1 MHNSTTTGRNATEIP
16 PQRNNRRAETNNQD
30 PATSFFHPA
39 VANWFT
45 QTFGRSSPPQEKGW
59 PQIAAGKNVLILAP
73 TGSGKTLAAFLWCI
87 NDLLEQSLATDKD
100 TFEKN
105 HLGGIH
111 TLYISPLKALNN
123 DIEKNLQLPLIG
135 IRQIAAQMQ
144 LDVPQIRVLVR
155 TGDTPS
161 EVRQKMLKRP
171 PHVLIT
177 TPESLFIMLTSE
189 RAREMYRTVKYVIV
203 DEIHALCGQKRGVHL
218 SLSLERLAHLGR
230 KDFVRIGLSATQR
243 PLERIAAFLGGQT
256 RQKANGKRQ
265 TANSEISEMWLD
277 AIPQARPVEII
288 DCGQKKDVDLKIISA
303 VEDYGNLPDDS
314 IWPAITE
321 KLYELIQQHRTTLIF
336 TLMRAQA
343 EKIAKRL
350 NDHHHQQTQ
359 AAEELVQAHH
369 GSLSKE
375 VRLEMEDKLKRGEL
389 RALAATSS
397 LELGIDIG
405 SIDCVVQL
413 GSPKSVSRAMQRV
426 GRSGHLISATS
437 KGRFFP
443 LYRHDIGDLAMI
455 ARGMFEAAI
464 EETSVPE
471 NCLDVLAQ
479 QIVAM
484 VSIEEWNPDELYQV
498 VQQSY
503 CYRNLTRSL
512 FDGVLDM
519 LSGKYPSEDMR
530 ELRPKISWDRVNN
543 KLIAR
548 RGARLAAI
556 MNGGTI
562 PDRGYYGVYIADAN
576 IKVGEMEEEF
586 VFESH
591 VGDIFY
597 LGSSEWRI
605 TGIERDRFWVT
616 PAHSER
622 PRPPFWRGDAF
633 YRDYETG
640 LRVGEFRR
648 KVQERMALPEA
659 LNWLMENYA
668 MDRWSAENLL
678 AHFSKQ
684 IDMIGMLPTDKQ
696 IIVEQFYDEVG
707 DPRWFI
713 HSVFGGKVNAPWA
726 FALQNKLE
734 ELSGVEVQ
742 SQFDD
747 DGLMLRFIDT
757 DRAPALEQLLS
768 LSPEEIEE
776 RNFKALTMTPP
787 FATRFRYNA
796 ARALM
801 LPRTTPQ
808 RRMPLWQQR
817 MRAADLLQATRKFDD
832 FPLIIETCR
841 DCLRDALDLEN
852 LKRVIAD
859 IHAGK
864 IAVHFVQTEFPSP
877 FTGNL
882 LYNFLANYMYDF
894 NEVRLSQHAQAL
906 EINRELLHEVLN
918 RGPVPAI
925 ISPDVVQN
933 AEKYWQYR
941 DPQRRARNA
950 EDLLEII
957 NVLGDAT
964 TEELRERCDEK
975 LEEYLNQLQQ
985 QGRIMLYNF
994 QHGGE
999 TQTRWV
1005 SVEQKPLYEQLF

>member
-1 MHNSTTTGRNATEIP
+1 MSNEHQASSI
-16 PQRNNRRAETNNQD
+16 QD
-30 PATSFFHPA
+30 RVTSLFHPA
-39 VANWFT
+39 VANWFA
-45 QTFGRSSPPQEKGW
+45 QTFGKPSPPQENGW
-59 PQIAAGKNVLILAP
+59 PQIAARKNVLILAP
-73 TGSGKTLAAFLWCI
+73 TGSGKTLAAFLSCI
-87 NDLLEQSLATDKD
+87 NDLFEQSLVTDKD

-123 DIEKNLQLPLIG
+123 DIEKNLQAPLRG
-135 IRQIAAQMQ
+135 IRDTAKQMQ
-144 LDVPQIRVLVR
+144 LEAPEIRALVR

-161 EVRQKMLKRP
+161 EARAKMLKRP
-171 PHVLIT
+171 PHILIT
-177 TPESLFIMLTSE
+177 TPESLFIMLTAE

-203 DEIHALCGQKRGVHL
+203 DEIHALCDQKRGVHL
-218 SLSLERLAHLGR
+218 SLSLERLAHLCR
-230 KDFVRIGLSATQR
+230 HDFVRIGLSATQR
-243 PLERIAAFLGGQT
+243 PLDRIAAFLGGQT
-256 RQKANGKRQ
+256 WEKANGKKQ
-265 TANSEISEMWLD
+265 TANFETSEMLLD

-314 IWPAITE
+314 IWPAMTE

-350 NDHHHQQTQ
+350 NDWHHLQTQ

-375 VRLEMEDKLKRGEL
+375 VRLQMEDKLKRGEI

-455 ARGMFEAAI
+455 ARGMFDGAI
-464 EETSVPE
+464 EETRVPE

-479 QIVAM
+479 QIVAT
-484 VSIEEWNPDELYQV
+484 VSIDEWNPDALYQM

-503 CYRNLTRSL
+503 CYRNLTRQL

-519 LSGKYPSEDMR
+519 LSGKYPSDDMR
-530 ELRPKISWDRVNN
+530 ELKPKISWDRINN
-543 KLIAR
+543 RLLPR

-562 PDRGYYGVYIADAN
+562 PDRGYYGVYIADTN

-605 TGIERDRFWVT
+605 TGIEHDRFWVT

-622 PRPPFWRGDAF
+622 PRPPFWRGDSF

-648 KVQERMALPEA
+648 KVQDRMALPEA

-678 AHFSKQ
+678 THFAKQ
-684 IDMIGMLPTDKQ
+684 IELVGTLPTDKQ

-707 DPRWFI
+707 DPRLYI

-726 FALQNKLE
+726 FALQHKMR

-747 DGLMLRFIDT
+747 DGLMLRFVDT
-757 DRAPALEQLLS
+757 AQPPPLEQFLS
-768 LSPEEIEE
+768 LTPEEIEE
-776 RNFKALTMTPP
+776 RNFKALTTTPP

-808 RRMPLWQQR
+808 KRMPLWQQR

-832 FPLIIETCR
+832 FPLIIETYR

-864 IAVHFVQTEFPSP
+864 IAVHFAQTEFSSP

-894 NEVRLSQHAQAL
+894 NEVRLSQHAAAL
-906 EINRELLHEVLN
+906 EVNRELLHEVLN
-918 RGPVPAI
+918 NGPVPAI
-925 ISPDVVQN
+925 ISSEIVAN
-933 AEKYWQYR
+933 AEQYWQYR
-941 DPQRRARNA
+941 DHQRRARSA

-964 TEELRERCDEK
+964 TGELRERCDEK
-975 LEEYLNQLQQ
+975 LEEYLKQLEQ
-985 QGRIMLYNF
+985 QGRVELFNF
-994 QHGGE
+994 RFDGE
-999 TQTRWV
+999 TKPRWV
-1005 SVEQKPLYEQLF
+1005 SVEKKALYEEMF

>member
-1 MHNSTTTGRNATEIP
+1 MSDMAATS
-16 PQRNNRRAETNNQD
+16 NQSKRSED
-30 PATSFFHPA
+30 PVLAGQQASSIKHPATSLFHPA

-45 QTFGRSSPPQEKGW
+45 QTFGKPSPPQEKGW

-87 NDLLEQSLATDKD
+87 NALLERSLTTDKD

-123 DIEKNLQLPLIG
+123 DIEKNLQAPLAG
-135 IRQIAAQMQ
+135 IRGQARQMQ
-144 LDVPQIRVLVR
+144 LDLPEIRVLVR
-155 TGDTPS
+155 TGDTPN
-161 EVRQKMLKRP
+161 EARAKMLKRP
-171 PHVLIT
+171 PHILIT
-177 TPESLFIMLTSE
+177 TPESLFIMLTSA

-218 SLSLERLAHLGR
+218 SLSLERLAHLCR
-230 KDFVRIGLSATQR
+230 QDFVRIGLSATQR
-243 PLERIAAFLGGQT
+243 PLERIAAFLGGQ
-256 RQKANGKRQ
+256 ASGF
-265 TANSEISEMWLD
+265 
-277 AIPQARPVEII
+277 QASGRPVEII
-288 DCGQKKDVDLKIISA
+288 DCGQKKEVDLKIISA
-303 VEDYGNLPDDS
+303 VENYGNLPDES

-321 KLYELIQQHRTTLIF
+321 KLYGLIQQHRTTLIF

-350 NDHHHQQTQ
+350 NDWHRQQTHVS
-359 AAEELVQAHH
+359 EELVQAHH

-375 VRLEMEDKLKRGEL
+375 VRLQMEDKLKRGAL

-455 ARGMFEAAI
+455 VRGMFDAAI
-464 EETSVPE
+464 EETRVPE

-484 VSIEEWNPDELYQV
+484 VSIEEWSPDALYQV

-503 CYRNLTRSL
+503 CYRNLTRNL
-512 FDGVLDM
+512 FDSVLDM

-543 KLIAR
+543 RLIAR

-562 PDRGYYGVYIADAN
+562 PDRGYYGVYIADTN

-586 VFESH
+586 VFESKI
-591 VGDIFY
+591 GDVFY

-605 TGIERDRFWVT
+605 TGIEHDRFWVT
-616 PAHSER
+616 PAHAER
-622 PRPPFWRGDAF
+622 PRPPFWRGDFF

-648 KVQERMALPEA
+648 QVQERMALPEA
-659 LNWLMENYA
+659 LNWLMENFA

-678 AHFSKQ
+678 THFAKQ
-684 IDMIGMLPTDKQ
+684 IDMIGTLPTDKQ

-707 DPRWFI
+707 DPRLYI

-726 FALQNKLE
+726 FALQHKMR
-734 ELSGVEVQ
+734 ELSEVEVQ

-747 DGLMLRFIDT
+747 DGLILRFVDT
-757 DRAPALEQLLS
+757 DRAPALEQILS
-768 LSPEEIEE
+768 LPPEEMEE
-776 RNFKALTMTPP
+776 RNVKTLTMTPP

-808 RRMPLWQQR
+808 KRMPLWQQR
-817 MRAADLLQATRKFDD
+817 MRAADLLQAVRKFDD
-832 FPLIIETCR
+832 FPLIIETYR

-859 IHAGK
+859 IQAGK
-864 IAVHFVQTEFPSP
+864 IAVHYVQTEFPSP

-894 NEVRLSQHAQAL
+894 NEVRLSQHARAL
-906 EINRELLHEVLN
+906 EVNRDLLYEALN
-918 RGPVPAI
+918 SGPVPAI
-925 ISPDVVQN
+925 ISPELVEN

-941 DPQRRARNA
+941 EPQRRARNA

-957 NVLGDAT
+957 SVLGDAT

-975 LEEYLNQLQQ
+975 LDEYLNQLQQ
-985 QGRIMLYNF
+985 QGRIVSLNF
-994 QHGGE
+994 QRAGE
-999 TQTRWV
+999 KQQRWV
-1005 SVEQKPLYEQLF
+1005 SLENKTLYEEILLDVA

>member
-1 MHNSTTTGRNATEIP
+1 MSNQHQASSIQDQATGL
-16 PQRNNRRAETNNQD
+16 
-30 PATSFFHPA
+30 FHPA

-45 QTFGRSSPPQEKGW
+45 QTFGKPSPPQEKGW

-73 TGSGKTLAAFLWCI
+73 TGSGKTLAAFLSCI
-87 NDLLEQSLATDKD
+87 NDLFEQSLATNKE

-123 DIEKNLQLPLIG
+123 DIEKNLQAPLAG
-135 IRQIAAQMQ
+135 IRDTAKQMQ
-144 LDVPQIRVLVR
+144 LDAPEIRALVR

-161 EVRQKMLKRP
+161 EARAKMLKRP
-171 PHVLIT
+171 PHILIT
-177 TPESLFIMLTSE
+177 TPESLFIMLTAE

-203 DEIHALCGQKRGVHL
+203 DEIHALCDQKRGVHL
-218 SLSLERLAHLGR
+218 SLSLERLAHLCR

-243 PLERIAAFLGGQT
+243 PLDRIASFLGGQT
-256 RQKANGKRQ
+256 SRPRTSDPQ
-265 TANSEISEMWLD
+265 TSD
-277 AIPQARPVEII
+277 FFPRPVEII
-288 DCGQKKDVDLKIISA
+288 DCGQKKDVDLKIISV

-321 KLYELIQQHRTTLIF
+321 KLYALIQQHRTTLIF

-350 NDHHHQQTQ
+350 NDWHQQQTQ
-359 AAEELVQAHH
+359 ASEELVQAHH

-375 VRLEMEDKLKRGEL
+375 VRLQMEDKLKRGEL

-455 ARGMFEAAI
+455 ARGMFDGAI
-464 EETSVPE
+464 EETRVPE

-484 VSIEEWNPDELYQV
+484 VSIEEWTPDALYQV

-503 CYRNLTRSL
+503 CYRNLTRQL
-512 FDGVLDM
+512 FDGVLEM

-530 ELRPKISWDRVNN
+530 ELRPKISWDRINN

-562 PDRGYYGVYIADAN
+562 PDRGYYGVYIADTN

-586 VFESH
+586 VFESR

-605 TGIERDRFWVT
+605 TGIEHDRFWVM

-622 PRPPFWRGDAF
+622 PRPPFWRGDSF

-648 KVQERMALPEA
+648 KVQDRMALPEA

-678 AHFSKQ
+678 AHFAKQ
-684 IDMIGMLPTDKQ
+684 IDMIGTLPTDKQ

-707 DPRWFI
+707 DPRLYI

-726 FALQNKLE
+726 FALQHKME
-734 ELSGVEVQ
+734 ELTGVEVQ

-747 DGLMLRFIDT
+747 DGLMLRFINADQPPSFET
-757 DRAPALEQLLS
+757 FLA

-776 RNFKALTMTPP
+776 RNFKALTTTPP

-801 LPRTTPQ
+801 LPRTTPKK
-808 RRMPLWQQR
+808 RMPLWQQR

-832 FPLIIETCR
+832 FPLIIETYR

-859 IHAGK
+859 IQSGK
-864 IAVHFVQTEFPSP
+864 IAVHFVQTDFPSP

-894 NEVRLSQHAQAL
+894 NEVRLSQQATAL
-906 EINRELLHEVLN
+906 EVNRELLHEVLN
-918 RGPVPAI
+918 NGPVPAI
-925 ISPDVVQN
+925 ISPEIVAN
-933 AEKYWQYR
+933 AENYWQYR
-941 DPQRRARNA
+941 DHQRRARSG

-957 NVLGDAT
+957 NALGDAT

-975 LEEYLNQLQQ
+975 LEEYLEQLQE
-985 QGRIMLYNF
+985 QGRIVLFGFRCDDEM
-994 QHGGE
+994 QS
-999 TQTRWV
+999 RWV
-1005 SVEQKPLYEQLF
+1005 SFEKKALYEEMF

>member
-1 MHNSTTTGRNATEIP
+1 MNDKSVTSIQQQVTSI
-16 PQRNNRRAETNNQD
+16 QQ
-30 PATSFFHPA
+30 PATSLFHPA

-45 QTFGRSSPPQEKGW
+45 QAFGKPSPPQEHGW

-87 NDLLEQSLATDKD
+87 NDLLEQSLAKDKE

-105 HLGGIH
+105 YLGGIH

-123 DIEKNLQLPLIG
+123 DIEKNLQAPLLG
-135 IRQIAAQMQ
+135 IRETVAQMQ
-144 LDVPQIRVLVR
+144 IDMPQIRALVR

-161 EVRQKMLKRP
+161 EVRTKMLKRP
-171 PHVLIT
+171 PHILIT
-177 TPESLFIMLTSE
+177 TPESLFIMLTSD

-218 SLSLERLAHLGR
+218 SLSLERLAHFCR
-230 KDFVRIGLSATQR
+230 HDFVRIGLSATQR
-243 PLERIAAFLGGQT
+243 PLERIAAFLGGLRTSDFQT
-256 RQKANGKRQ
+256 
-265 TANSEISEMWLD
+265 SD
-277 AIPQARPVEII
+277 RPVEII
-288 DCGQKKDVDLKIISA
+288 DCGQKKKTDLKIISA
-303 VEDYGNLPDDS
+303 VEDYGNLPDDT

-321 KLYELIQQHRTTLIF
+321 KIYELIQQHRTTLIF

-343 EKIAKRL
+343 EKIAKAL
-350 NDHHHQQTQ
+350 NDWHRQQTR
-359 AAEELVQAHH
+359 ASEELVQAHH

-375 VRLEMEDKLKRGEL
+375 VRLQMEDKLKRGEL

-455 ARGMFEAAI
+455 ARGMFDGAI
-464 EETSVPE
+464 EETQVPE

-479 QIVAM
+479 QIVAI
-484 VSIEEWNPDELYQV
+484 VSVDEWNPDELYQIV
-498 VQQSY
+498 RQSY
-503 CYRNLTRSL
+503 CYRQLSRNL
-512 FDGVLDM
+512 FDSVLDM
-519 LSGKYPSEDMR
+519 LSGKYPSQDMR
-530 ELRPKISWDRVNN
+530 ELRPKIAWDRVNN
-543 KLIAR
+543 RLIAR
-548 RGARLAAI
+548 RGARHAAI

-562 PDRGYYGVYIADAN
+562 PDRGYYGVYIADTN

-586 VFESH
+586 VFESKI
-591 VGDIFY
+591 GDVFY

-605 TGIERDRFWVT
+605 TNIERDRFWVI
-616 PAHSER
+616 PAHTER
-622 PRPPFWRGDAF
+622 PRPPFWRGDSF

-648 KVQERMALPEA
+648 QVQDRMFSPNAIE
-659 LNWLMENYA
+659 WLMETFA

-678 AHFSKQ
+678 SHFNKQ
-684 IDMIGMLPTDKQ
+684 IESTGTLPTDRQ

-707 DPRWFI
+707 DPRLFV

-726 FALQNKLE
+726 FALQNKME

-747 DGLMLRFIDT
+747 DGVILRFIDT
-757 DRAPALEQLLS
+757 DRPPSFEQFLS
-768 LSPEEIEE
+768 ITPEEIEE
-776 RNFKALTMTPP
+776 RNIKALTMTPP

-832 FPLIIETCR
+832 FPLIIETYR
-841 DCLRDALDLEN
+841 DCLRDALDLES
-852 LKRVIAD
+852 LKRVISD

-864 IAVHFVQTEFPSP
+864 ITAHYVQTEFPSP

-925 ISPDVVQN
+925 IPPEVVQN
-933 AEKYWQYR
+933 AENYWQYR

-957 NVLGDAT
+957 NALGDAT

-985 QGRIMLYNF
+985 QGRIAIFNFRYN
-994 QHGGE
+994 GE
-999 TQTRWV
+999 TQPRWV
-1005 SVEQKPLYEQLF
+1005 SFEKKDLYDEMFLN

>member
-1 MHNSTTTGRNATEIP
+1 MDHN
-16 PQRNNRRAETNNQD
+16 
-30 PATSFFHPA
+30 PATSNEQPVANFHPA
-39 VANWFT
+39 VSAWFT
-45 QTFGRSSPPQEKGW
+45 QTFGKPSPPQERGW
-59 PQIAAGKNVLILAP
+59 PEIAAGKNVLILAP

-105 HLGGIH
+105 YLGGIH

-123 DIEKNLQLPLIG
+123 DVEKNLQAPLTG
-135 IRQIAAQMQ
+135 IRETAMQMQ
-144 LDVPQIRVLVR
+144 VDLPQIRVLVR

-161 EVRQKMLKRP
+161 EMRQKMLKRP
-171 PHVLIT
+171 PHILIT

-218 SLSLERLAHLGR
+218 SLSLERLAHLCR

-243 PLERIAAFLGGQT
+243 PLERIAAFLGGQ
-256 RQKANGKRQ
+256 
-265 TANSEISEMWLD
+265 NSRSRTSD
-277 AIPQARPVEII
+277 SPPSDRPVEII

-321 KLYELIQQHRTTLIF
+321 KLYGLIQQHRTTLIF

-350 NDHHHQQTQ
+350 NDWHHRQTQ
-359 AAEELVQAHH
+359 SAEELVQAHH

-375 VRLEMEDKLKRGEL
+375 VRLEMEDKLKRGAL

-426 GRSGHLISATS
+426 GRSGRLISATS

-443 LYRHDIGDLAMI
+443 LFRHDIGDLAMI
-455 ARGMFEAAI
+455 ARGMFDAAI
-464 EETSVPE
+464 EETHVPE

-479 QIVAM
+479 QIVAA
-484 VSIEEWNPDELYQV
+484 VSVDEWNPDELYQLV
-498 VQQSY
+498 RQSY
-503 CYRNLTRSL
+503 CYRQLSRSL
-512 FDGVLDM
+512 FESVLDM

-530 ELRPKISWDRVNN
+530 ELRPKIAWDRVNN
-543 KLIAR
+543 RLIAR
-548 RGARLAAI
+548 RGARHAAI

-562 PDRGYYGVYIADAN
+562 PDRGYYGVYIADTN

-586 VFESH
+586 VFESK

-605 TGIERDRFWVT
+605 TSIEHDRFWVT
-616 PAHSER
+616 PAHAER
-622 PRPPFWRGDAF
+622 PRPPFWRGDSF

-640 LRVGEFRR
+640 LRVGAFRR
-648 KVQERMALPEA
+648 KVQERMVLPEA
-659 LNWLMENYA
+659 LNWLMENFA

-678 AHFSKQ
+678 AHFDKQ
-684 IDMIGMLPTDKQ
+684 IDSTGTLPTDQQ
-696 IIVEQFYDEVG
+696 IIVEQFYDEIG
-707 DPRWFI
+707 DPRLFV

-726 FALQNKLE
+726 FALQNKME
-734 ELSGVEVQ
+734 ELTGVEVQ

-757 DRAPALEQLLS
+757 DRPPALEQLLS
-768 LSPEEIEE
+768 LTPEEIEE
-776 RNFKALTMTPP
+776 RNLKALSTTPP
-787 FATRFRYNA
+787 FAIRFRYNA

-801 LPRTTPQ
+801 LPRTSPK

-817 MRAADLLQATRKFDD
+817 LRAADLLQAVRKYDD
-832 FPLIIETCR
+832 FPLIIETYR
-841 DCLRDALDLEN
+841 DCLRDALDLES

-864 IAVHFVQTEFPSP
+864 IAVHFVQTEVPSP

-894 NEVRLSQHAQAL
+894 NEVRLSQHAAAM
-906 EINRELLHEVLN
+906 EVNRELLHEALN
-918 RGPVPAI
+918 SGPVPAI
-925 ISPDVVQN
+925 ISPELVEN

-994 QHGGE
+994 QHDGE

-1005 SVEQKPLYEQLF
+1005 SVEQKALYEELF

>member
-1 MHNSTTTGRNATEIP
+1 MSDKPVTTDQSKRSEDPALAG
-16 PQRNNRRAETNNQD
+16 Q
-30 PATSFFHPA
+30 PATSLFHPA
-39 VANWFT
+39 VSTWFA
-45 QTFGRSSPPQEKGW
+45 QTFGKPSPPQEKGW

-87 NDLLEQSLATDKD
+87 NDLFEQALAADKE

-105 HLGGIH
+105 YLGGIH

-123 DIEKNLQLPLIG
+123 DIEKNLQAPLIG
-135 IRQIAAQMQ
+135 IRNTAKSMH
-144 LDVPQIRVLVR
+144 LDAPEIRVLVR

-161 EVRQKMLKRP
+161 EARAKMLKRP
-171 PHVLIT
+171 PHILIT
-177 TPESLFIMLTSE
+177 TPESLFIMLTTE
-189 RAREMYRTVKYVIV
+189 RGREMYRTVKYVIV

-218 SLSLERLAHLGR
+218 SLSLERLAHLCR
-230 KDFVRIGLSATQR
+230 RDFVRIGLSATQR

-256 RQKANGKRQ
+256 
-265 TANSEISEMWLD
+265 SELLQRS
-277 AIPQARPVEII
+277 VEII

-303 VEDYGNLPDDS
+303 VEDYGSLPDGS

-321 KLYELIQQHRTTLIF
+321 QLYELIQQHRTTLIF

-350 NDHHHQQTQ
+350 NDWHRQQTHVS
-359 AAEELVQAHH
+359 EELVQAHH

-437 KGRFFP
+437 RGRFFP

-455 ARGMFEAAI
+455 ARGMFDATI
-464 EETSVPE
+464 EETHVPE

-484 VSIEEWNPDELYQV
+484 VSVDEWNPDELYQLV
-498 VQQSY
+498 RQSY
-503 CYRNLTRSL
+503 CYRRLSRNL
-512 FDGVLDM
+512 FDSVLDM
-519 LSGKYPSEDMR
+519 LSGKYPSDDMR

-543 KLIAR
+543 RLIAR

-562 PDRGYYGVYIADAN
+562 PDRGYYGVYIADTN

-605 TGIERDRFWVT
+605 TGIEHDRFWVT
-616 PAHSER
+616 PAHAER
-622 PRPPFWRGDAF
+622 PRPPFWRGDSF

-640 LRVGEFRR
+640 LRVGAFRR

-678 AHFSKQ
+678 AHFEKQ
-684 IDMIGMLPTDKQ
+684 IESIGALPTDQQ

-707 DPRWFI
+707 DPRLYI

-726 FALQNKLE
+726 FALQHKMQ
-734 ELSGVEVQ
+734 ELLGVGLSEVEVQ

-757 DRAPALEQLLS
+757 NRAPALEQLLS

-776 RNFKALTMTPP
+776 RNYKALTMTPP

-808 RRMPLWQQR
+808 KRMPLWQQR
-817 MRAADLLQATRKFDD
+817 MRAADLLQAVRKHDD
-832 FPLIIETCR
+832 FPLIIETYR
-841 DCLRDALDLEN
+841 DCLRDALDLES

-859 IHAGK
+859 IHSGK
-864 IAVHFVQTEFPSP
+864 ITVYFAQTAVPSP

-894 NEVRLSQHAQAL
+894 NEVRLSQHAQAM
-906 EINRELLHEVLN
+906 EVNRELLHEALN
-918 RGPVPAI
+918 SGPIPAI
-925 ISPDVVQN
+925 ISPEFVEN
-933 AEKYWQYR
+933 AEKIWQYR

-975 LEEYLNQLQQ
+975 LEEYLKQLQE
-985 QGRIMLYNF
+985 QGRILLFYF
-994 QHGGE
+994 RQHGE
-999 TQTRWV
+999 MQQRWV
-1005 SVEQKPLYEQLF
+1005 SVENKTLYEEMFAGTA

>member
-1 MHNSTTTGRNATEIP
+1 MSDKPVTNDQ
-16 PQRNNRRAETNNQD
+16 QR
-30 PATSFFHPA
+30 ATSNEQPTTSLFHPA
-39 VANWFT
+39 VSVWFN
-45 QTFGRSSPPQEKGW
+45 QTFGKPSPPQERGW
-59 PQIAAGKNVLILAP
+59 PEIAAGKNVLILAP

-87 NDLLEQSLATDKD
+87 NNLLEQSLATDKD

-123 DIEKNLQLPLIG
+123 DIEKNLQAPLTG
-135 IRQIAAQMQ
+135 IRETATQMQ
-144 LDVPQIRVLVR
+144 LGLPQIRVLVR

-171 PHVLIT
+171 PHILIT

-218 SLSLERLAHLGR
+218 SLSLERLAHLCR
-230 KDFVRIGLSATQR
+230 RDFVRIGLSATQR

-256 RQKANGKRQ
+256 SRPR
-265 TANSEISEMWLD
+265 TLD
-277 AIPQARPVEII
+277 SPASDFVARPVEII
-288 DCGQKKDVDLKIISA
+288 DCGQKKKVDLQIISA

-314 IWPAITE
+314 IWPSITE
-321 KLYELIQQHRTTLIF
+321 KLYGLIQQHRTTLIF

-350 NDHHHQQTQ
+350 NDWHRQQSKAPQ
-359 AAEELVQAHH
+359 ELVQAHH

-455 ARGMFEAAI
+455 ARGMFDSAI
-464 EETSVPE
+464 EETQVPE

-479 QIVAM
+479 QIVAA
-484 VSIEEWNPDELYQV
+484 VSVDEWNPGELYQLV
-498 VQQSY
+498 RQSY
-503 CYRNLTRSL
+503 CYRQLSRSL
-512 FDGVLDM
+512 FDSVLDM
-519 LSGKYPSEDMR
+519 LSGKYPSDDMR

-543 KLIAR
+543 RLIAR
-548 RGARLAAI
+548 RSARQAAI

-562 PDRGYYGVYIADAN
+562 PDRGYYGVYIADTN

-586 VFESH
+586 VFESRI
-591 VGDIFY
+591 GDIFY

-605 TGIERDRFWVT
+605 TSIEHDRFWVT
-616 PAHSER
+616 PAHTER
-622 PRPPFWRGDAF
+622 PRPPFWRGDFF

-659 LNWLMENYA
+659 LNWLMEHFA

-678 AHFSKQ
+678 AHFDKQ
-684 IDMIGMLPTDKQ
+684 IDNTGALPTDQQ
-696 IIVEQFYDEVG
+696 IVVEQFYDEVG
-707 DPRWFI
+707 DPRLFV

-726 FALQNKLE
+726 FALQNKME
-734 ELSGVEVQ
+734 ELTGVEVQ

-757 DRAPALEQLLS
+757 DRPPALEQLLS
-768 LSPEEIEE
+768 LTPEEIEE
-776 RNFKALTMTPP
+776 RNLKALSTTPP
-787 FATRFRYNA
+787 FAIRFRYNA

-801 LPRTTPQ
+801 LPRTSPK

-817 MRAADLLQATRKFDD
+817 MRAADLLQAVRKYDD
-832 FPLIIETCR
+832 FPLIIETYR
-841 DCLRDALDLEN
+841 DCLRDALDLES

-864 IAVHFVQTEFPSP
+864 IAVHFVQTDVPSP

-894 NEVRLSQHAQAL
+894 NEVRLSQHAAAL
-906 EINRELLHEVLN
+906 EVNRELLHEALN

-925 ISPDVVQN
+925 ISPELVEN

-957 NVLGDAT
+957 NTLGDAT

-975 LEEYLNQLQQ
+975 LEEYLSQLQQ
-985 QGRIMLYNF
+985 QGRIMLLDF
-994 QHGGE
+994 QHDGE

-1005 SVEQKPLYEQLF
+1005 SVEQKAAYEELF

>member
-1 MHNSTTTGRNATEIP
+1 MS
-16 PQRNNRRAETNNQD
+16 D
-30 PATSFFHPA
+30 KPATSNQHPASSFHPA
-39 VANWFT
+39 VSAWFA
-45 QTFGRSSPPQEKGW
+45 QTFGQPSPPQERGW

-87 NDLLEQSLATDKD
+87 NDLLEQSLATDKEI
-100 TFEKN
+100 FEKN
-105 HLGGIH
+105 YLGGIH

-123 DIEKNLQLPLIG
+123 DIEKNLQAPLTG
-135 IRQIAAQMQ
+135 IRETAAQIQ
-144 LDVPQIRVLVR
+144 LDIPQIRLLMR

-161 EVRQKMLKRP
+161 DVRQKMLKRP
-171 PHVLIT
+171 PHILIT
-177 TPESLFIMLTSE
+177 TPESFFIMLTSE

-218 SLSLERLAHLGR
+218 SLSLERLAHLCR

-243 PLERIAAFLGGQT
+243 PLDRIAAFLGGLVQSP
-256 RQKANGKRQ
+256 K
-265 TANSEISEMWLD
+265 SEVVGGSD
-277 AIPQARPVEII
+277 FFPRPVTII

-321 KLYELIQQHRTTLIF
+321 KLYGLIQQHRTTLIF

-350 NDHHHQQTQ
+350 NDWHRQQTR

-455 ARGMFEAAI
+455 ARGMLDGAI

-479 QIVAM
+479 QIVAA
-484 VSIEEWNPDELYQV
+484 VSVDEWNPDELYQLV
-498 VQQSY
+498 CQSY
-503 CYRNLTRSL
+503 CYRRLSRNL
-512 FDGVLDM
+512 FDSVLDM
-519 LSGKYPSEDMR
+519 LSGKYPSQDMR

-543 KLIAR
+543 RLIAR
-548 RGARLAAI
+548 RGARQTAI

-562 PDRGYYGVYIADAN
+562 PDRGYYGVYIAGTN

-586 VFESH
+586 VFESR

-605 TGIERDRFWVT
+605 TSIEHDRFWVA

-622 PRPPFWRGDAF
+622 PRPPFWRGDFF

-648 KVQERMALPEA
+648 QVQERMTLPEA

-678 AHFSKQ
+678 AHFAKQ
-684 IDMIGMLPTDKQ
+684 IDSTGALPTAQK

-707 DPRWFI
+707 DPRLFV

-726 FALQNKLE
+726 YALQNKME
-734 ELSGVEVQ
+734 ELTGVEVQ

-747 DGLMLRFIDT
+747 DGFILRFIDT
-757 DRAPALEQLLS
+757 DRPPSLEALLS

-776 RNFKALTMTPP
+776 RNVKALTTTPP

-801 LPRTTPQ
+801 LPRTTLQ

-817 MRAADLLQATRKFDD
+817 LRAADLLQATRKFDD
-832 FPLIIETCR
+832 FPLIIETYR
-841 DCLRDALDLEN
+841 DCLRDALDLES

-859 IHAGK
+859 IQAGK
-864 IAVHFVQTEFPSP
+864 ITVQYVQTDVPSP

-894 NEVRLSQHAQAL
+894 NEVRLSQHARAL
-906 EINRELLHEVLN
+906 EVNRELLHEALN
-918 RGPVPAI
+918 SGPVPAI
-925 ISPDVVQN
+925 ISPELVEN

-941 DPQRRARNA
+941 EPQRRARSA

-975 LEEYLNQLQQ
+975 LEEYLNQLQE
-985 QGRIMLYNF
+985 QGRIMLLDF
-994 QHGGE
+994 QHDE
-999 TQTRWV
+999 IAPPKWV
-1005 SVEQKPLYEQLF
+1005 SVENKNLYQELFAGES